1 MQINPEG
8 NYYPDRTYSNNA
20 GRGVIKVKKNE
31 TKNIAKFKE
40 KGSIYKTN
48 SKCNRQC
55 FIRSLISTRKIS
67 IGYIVVVIRQPKTAN
82 DSYALAKEFQV
93 QAKEELRK
101 NNYFLNDYDGFLN
114 WFEEKEKVLKEN
126 GFHKLK
132 G

>member
-20 GRGVIKVKKNE
+20 GRGVIKAKKNE

-82 DSYALAKEFQV
+82 D
-93 QAKEELRK
+93 
-101 NNYFLNDYDGFLN
+101 YDGFLN
-114 WFEEKEKVLKEN
+114 WFAEKEKVLKKN
-126 GFHKLK
+126 GFHRLK